1 MMKFPATPLCAALL
15 LGGLAAC
22 SGGPGKDEVK
32 ALLEA
37 QYAAIGV
44 ARLVESI
51 EVLGC
56 EKDGS
61 RYACD
66 VSVTMG
72 KSILNAEPITQAS
85 RLHVIKTDKGWVL
98 TR

>member
-1 MMKFPATPLCAALL
+1 MMKLPTQALLTALL
-15 LGGLAAC
+15 LSGLAAC

-37 QYAAIGV
+37 QYAAIGG
-44 ARLVESI
+44 AKLVENI

-66 VSVTMG
+66 VSITMG
-72 KSILNAEPITQAS
+72 KSIFSDKPMTQAS

-98 TR
+98 TN